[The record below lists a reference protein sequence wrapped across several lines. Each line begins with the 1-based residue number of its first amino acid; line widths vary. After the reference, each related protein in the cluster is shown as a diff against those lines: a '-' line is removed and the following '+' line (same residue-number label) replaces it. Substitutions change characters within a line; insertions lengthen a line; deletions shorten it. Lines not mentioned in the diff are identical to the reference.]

1 MSYQQ
6 LTIVGNLGR
15 DPELRY
21 TPNGSAVCSF
31 SVAVNESYVRSTGE
45 KVDNTIWF
53 RIAAWGKMGEACS
66 KYLAK
71 GRPVLVV
78 GRLNGDPATGGPKIY
93 QRNDGNPG
101 ASFELN
107 AATVKFLGGKSADAG
122 DDANPASDADDIPFE

>member
-21 TPNGSAVCSF
+21 TPGGSAVCSF

-107 AATVKFLGGKSADAG
+107 AATVKFLGSSRSDGEPVPDSEAD
-122 DDANPASDADDIPFE
+122 PSDLPFE